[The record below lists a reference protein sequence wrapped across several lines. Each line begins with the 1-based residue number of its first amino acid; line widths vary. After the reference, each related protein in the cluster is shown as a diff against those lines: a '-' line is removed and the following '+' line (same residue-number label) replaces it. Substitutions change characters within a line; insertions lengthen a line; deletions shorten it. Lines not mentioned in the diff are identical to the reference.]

1 MGRNF
6 KIFLPLYFCV
16 FSCIFISNLKTFRL
30 TYLFIFISVL
40 SQAQN
45 LSNFKTRDI
54 AIQQDTIVLDSLSI
68 VPNSAVITLDNANV
82 LPINQYQLIASK
94 GIIIF
99 DKAMLNKKVRISYRT
114 LSINLEKPS
123 YASLYNLQVEIDS
136 TGSIQTYRLNSPFAR
151 PNQNTYESESL
162 NKSGY
167 ISRGLNFGNN
177 QDVVV
182 NSALNMQ
189 LSGQLT
195 EGIKIKASIT
205 DNNIPIQPDG
215 NTQQIQEFDKIF
227 ITLYNDNTSLT
238 LGDFEINKP
247 KGYFLN
253 SNKKVMG
260 ATIKQRINFKK
271 DKEKSLDISV
281 SGAVAKGKFNRMTLD
296 AKEGVQ
302 GPYQLRGANNETYII
317 VLAGT
322 EKIYIDG
329 ELLKR
334 GENHDYTIDYN
345 LSELTFTTSRIITK
359 DSRVVVEYEYS
370 DKNYAKF
377 TLANSNHF
385 KTKNNDFWLN
395 ILSDHESKNQAIN
408 ADYSDEEKQILALAG
423 DDPFKAIT
431 NSYDSLGFAQNEV
444 RYQMQSVAGYDSIF
458 VYSTDENNAFYRVTF
473 AFVGQGRGDYQQI
486 KSSANGRVFEWIEPT
501 GGVHKGSYLPVK
513 LLIAPKSQQMITTG
527 AVIRL
532 KSFTSI
538 DYEFAMSNYDAN
550 TYSTIDSKNDLGWAY
565 KINLKQDIIQ
575 KDTSQNKL
583 QVGFL
588 VENINKDFTA
598 FERYRSV
605 EYTRDWN
612 LGVLTGINNQT
623 YGANL
628 FWKKKDYLS
637 VDYQIRMLKTETNYF
652 GLRNNIYSKFS
663 HQKWNAN
670 ANASWLQTDFIDGR
684 SNFIR
689 SNSDLN
695 YQLSKTV
702 NVGIKEISEQ
712 NEWFNKGDSLSD
724 NSYSF
729 VEWEAFSKFESQ
741 KKNSLGLSFINREDK
756 GFRNESLGLANT
768 SQSVVLNTEIKSLKG
783 QNLKAN
789 MSWRQV
795 QVLDSII
802 SKISKNEQNF
812 LGKLEHNLRLYKNA
826 ISFRTFYEISS
837 GLELK
842 KEFAYIEVAAGQ
854 GVYQWIDY
862 NGNGVQELDEFEKA
876 VHQDQKKYIKIN
888 IPSQEYI
895 KAYSNQFSETVN
907 LYPYKVWRNKS
918 GIRKFISKFNNLL
931 SYKVRKKVQN
941 DNFINILN
949 PINHSVVDSSLL
961 SLSQSVRNTFS
972 FNKINPI
979 YGVDYIYINHSTK
992 SLLTNGFDSR
1002 STLTHGINFR
1012 VNFNTLLSLNNK
1024 ADYSEKSYS
1033 SEFFSSK
1040 DYLIK
1045 QMGDK
1050 LELSFQINNNLR
1062 IITHYQYKQKYNTLD
1077 FQKAELNE
1085 LGLEF
1090 KYNVAQKSNIQINI
1104 EFFNFKYNDIANT
1117 SIAFE
1122 MLEGLL
1128 PGNNGKWTVLF
1139 QTQLS
1144 KFLQLN
1150 LSYLGRVAED
1160 SKVIHNGQAQLRAF
1174 F

>member
-1 MGRNF
+1 M
-6 KIFLPLYFCV
+6 KI
-16 FSCIFISNLKTFRL
+16 LKL
-30 TYLFIFISVL
+30 TYLLLFFSIF
-40 SQAQN
+40 SQSQT
-45 LSNFKTRDI
+45 LSNFKSKNLVVNS
-54 AIQQDTIVLDSLSI
+54 DTLKLDSLSLI
-68 VPNSAVITLDNANV
+68 PNSVIISSNTQGLISNS
-82 LPINQYQLIASK
+82 LYQVIESK
-94 GIIIF
+94 GIIVF
-99 DKAMLNKKVRISYRT
+99 DKSLINKELRISYRS
-114 LSINLEKPS
+114 LPVDLEQRS
-123 YASLYNLQVEIDS
+123 YGSLYNLQVKTDS
-136 TGSIQTYRLNSPFAR
+136 TGNIQAYQLNSPFTDNSNNYQA
-151 PNQNTYESESL
+151 EAL

-260 ATIKQRINFKK
+260 ASLSQRINFKK
-271 DKEKSLDISV
+271 DKNKKLEISV
-281 SGAVAKGKFNRMTLD
+281 AGAVAKGKFNRMNISTQ
-296 AKEGVQ
+296 EGVQ
-302 GPYQLRGANNETYII
+302 GPYQLRGANNEIYII

-334 GENHDYTIDYN
+334 GENYDYTIDYN
-345 LSELTFTTSRIITK
+345 LAEVIFTTHRIITK

-377 TLANSNHF
+377 TVANSNLY
-385 KTKNNDFWLN
+385 KTKNSQFWLN
-395 ILSDHESKNQAIN
+395 ILSDHESKSQPIN
-408 ADYSDEEKQILALAG
+408 ADYSDTEKQILADAG

-431 NSYDSLGFAQNEV
+431 YSFDSLGFASNEV
-444 RYQMQSVAGYDSIF
+444 RYEMQTINGFDSVF
-458 VYSTDENNAFYRVTF
+458 VYSIDEKLAHYRVNF
-473 AFVGQGRGDYQQI
+473 GFVGEGRGDYIQI
-486 KSSANGRVFEWIEPT
+486 KSSANGRVFQWVEPQA
-501 GGVHKGSYLPVK
+501 GVHKGSYLPIK

-527 AVIRL
+527 AEIKL

-538 DYEFAMSNYDAN
+538 NYEFAMSDFDAN
-550 TYSTIDSKNDLGWAY
+550 TYSNIDRQNDMGWGY
-565 KINLKQDIIQ
+565 KMHIKQDILT
-575 KDTSQNKL
+575 KDTSENQL
-583 QVGFL
+583 QVGFIL
-588 VENINKDFTA
+588 ENVNKDFTA
-598 FERYRSV
+598 FERYRSI
-605 EYTRDWN
+605 EFSRDWN
-612 LGVLTGINNQT
+612 MGDIEGLENQS

-628 FWKKKDYLS
+628 FWKKRDWLS
-637 VDYQIRMLKTETNYF
+637 VNYEIKMLKTNLEYF
-652 GLRNNIYSKFS
+652 GLRNEIFS
-663 HQKWNAN
+663 DFYHNKWK
-670 ANASWLQTDFIDGR
+670 ANASGSWLKTDFIDGS

-689 SNSDLN
+689 SNSN
-695 YQLSKTV
+695 ISYQISKAFS
-702 NVGIKEISEQ
+702 VGAKEKTEQ
-712 NEWFNKGDSLSD
+712 NQWYNIADTLLQ
-724 NSYSF
+724 NSYAF
-729 VEWEAFSKFESQ
+729 VELEGFSKYVSE
-741 KKNSLGLSFINREDK
+741 KANTITLSYINREDK
-756 GFRNESLGLANT
+756 GYKENALGIANQ
-768 SQSVVLNTEIKSLKG
+768 SQSVVLNTEVKSLKG
-783 QNLKAN
+783 QNIKAN
-789 MSWRQV
+789 MSWREV
-795 QVLDSII
+795 RVIDTNI
-802 SKISKNEQNF
+802 SKIMANEQSF

-842 KEFAYIEVAAGQ
+842 KEFAYVEVAAGQ

-876 VHQDQKKYIKIN
+876 TFQDQKKYIKVN
-888 IPSQEYI
+888 IPSTEYI

-918 GIRKFISKFNNLL
+918 GIRKIISKFNNLL
-931 SYKVRKKVQN
+931 SYKIRKKVQT
-941 DNFINILN
+941 DNFRQVLN
-949 PINHSVVDSSLL
+949 PFDISIVDSSLL
-961 SLSQSVRNTFS
+961 SLTQSIRNTFS

-979 YGVDYIYINHSTK
+979 YGIDYFYINHANK

-1002 STLTHGINFR
+1002 TNLTHGINVR
-1012 VNFNTLLSLNNK
+1012 VNFNTMFSLNNK
-1024 ADYSEKSYS
+1024 ITYSEKEYA
-1033 SEFFSSK
+1033 SEFFVSK
-1040 DYLIK
+1040 NYFIK
-1045 QMGDK
+1045 QISDK
-1050 LELSFQINNNLR
+1050 IELSFQINNNFR
-1062 IITHYQYKQKYNTLD
+1062 IITHYQYKIKKNQVD
-1077 FQKAELNE
+1077 IQKAELNE
-1085 LGLEF
+1085 LGVEF
-1090 KYNVAQKSNIQINI
+1090 KYNVAQKSNIQLDINY
-1104 EFFNFKYNDIANT
+1104 FNFDYNDAPNS

-1128 PGNNGKWTVLF
+1128 PGNNAKWSVLY

-1150 LSYLGRVAED
+1150 LSYLGRVAEG
-1160 SKVIHNGQAQLRAF
+1160 SRVIHNGQAQLRAF